1 MKVDMSPEAVTA
13 RLKLVSQLRR
23 LCLALG
29 KARPVDHPA
38 EPPAVRTRSQRMS
51 VCHSQRMSPSAGD
64 RLAEPPIRNK
74 PIDRGHS
81 SVWAGG
87 AS

>member
-13 RLKLVSQLRR
+13 RLKLVSRLRR

-38 EPPAVRTRSQRMS
+38 EPPAVRTRSQRM
-51 VCHSQRMSPSAGD
+51 
-64 RLAEPPIRNK
+64 
-74 PIDRGHS
+74 
-81 SVWAGG
+81 
-87 AS
+87 